1 MSSEDWAGSLRLK
14 YGAAK
19 SIYDYLVIE
28 EKLFSNRYDLYC
40 FGLVYGILYNKKDSN
55 RKETFIPITQ
65 CPPNVRSILNIC
77 YLTLDD
83 GRDTDKIVEEMH
95 EYADG
100 GVLALNEIFKV
111 HKSFTIPDLIR
122 DAEELWK
129 ERAKELQN
137 INLS

>member
-1 MSSEDWAGSLRLK
+1 MISDK
-14 YGAAK
+14 
-19 SIYDYLVIE
+19 ICYD
-28 EKLFSNRYDLYC
+28 
-40 FGLVYGILYNKKDSN
+40 
-55 RKETFIPITQ
+55 
-65 CPPNVRSILNIC
+65 ILN
-77 YLTLDD
+77 D
-83 GRDTDKIVEEMH
+83 GRDTKDIFNEMCD
-95 EYADG
+95 YADG

>member
-1 MSSEDWAGSLRLK
+1 MTDGIKKPVKSE
-14 YGAAK
+14 
-19 SIYDYLVIE
+19 
-28 EKLFSNRYDLYC
+28 FSDL
-40 FGLVYGILYNKKDSN
+40 
-55 RKETFIPITQ
+55 
-65 CPPNVRSILNIC
+65 
-77 YLTLDD
+77 
-83 GRDTDKIVEEMH
+83 EEMH

>member
-1 MSSEDWAGSLRLK
+1 
-14 YGAAK
+14 
-19 SIYDYLVIE
+19 
-28 EKLFSNRYDLYC
+28 
-40 FGLVYGILYNKKDSN
+40 
-55 RKETFIPITQ
+55 
-65 CPPNVRSILNIC
+65 
-77 YLTLDD
+77 
-83 GRDTDKIVEEMH
+83 MH